1 MKKLKIYLPALF
13 LFLII
18 GAVFYA
24 LNLFADMLIH
34 PYWHVPGLTE
44 SCSDEQKESSPELC
58 DGKALETVKKKYGES
73 VEEISL
79 SMEGNVKIQGWFFP
93 VKDSDSVV
101 IFVHGAGGDR
111 RNGYRYLPFLSEA
124 GYSYISYD
132 SPNHGM
138 SSNDGRGV
146 SYGEREK
153 KAFSKVVQFA
163 ESKFRNIFVFASSA
177 GCSSVILSKS
187 EWKGKVNAVIF
198 ENPYYSLRRLV
209 EDNPTAKALP
219 GFFLN
224 LALWNAGRKGGF
236 SVDDIRNA
244 DLLEGFPDIP
254 VLVTHGTLDA
264 VIPFQHGLDFY
275 EKLNVKNKKFLKG
288 EGAGHSRVWNKIGKE
303 FEKEI
308 LETFKKGEKN

>member
-1 MKKLKIYLPALF
+1 MKKLKIYLPVLF
-13 LFLII
+13 LLLVS
-18 GAVFYA
+18 GAVLYA

-34 PYWHVPGLTE
+34 PYWHVPGLTA

-58 DGKALETVKKKYGES
+58 DGRALETVKKKYGDS

-79 SMEGNVKIQGWFFP
+79 PMEGSGKIQGWHFP
-93 VKDSDSVV
+93 LKNADSAV

-111 RNGYRYLPFLSEA
+111 RNGYRYLPFFSSA

-132 SPNHGM
+132 SPNHGI

-153 KAFSKVVQFA
+153 KAFAQVVRFA
-163 ESKFRNIFVFASSA
+163 ESKYKNIFVFASSA
-177 GCSSVILSKS
+177 GCSSVLLSQN

-254 VLVTHGTLDA
+254 VLVAHGTADA
-264 VIPFQHGLDFY
+264 VIPFGHGMDFY
-275 EKLNVKNKKFLKG
+275 GKLKVQNKKFLKG
-288 EGAGHSRVWNKIGKE
+288 EGAGHSRVWNRIGKE
-303 FEKEI
+303 FEKEV
-308 LETFKKGEKN
+308 LETFKKGEKK